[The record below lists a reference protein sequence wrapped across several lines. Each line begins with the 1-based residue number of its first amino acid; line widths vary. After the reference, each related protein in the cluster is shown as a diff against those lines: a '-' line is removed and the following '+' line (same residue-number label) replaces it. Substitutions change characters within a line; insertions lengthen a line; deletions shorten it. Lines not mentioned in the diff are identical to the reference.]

1 MERRIVIKRLE
12 IKNVQSWE
20 SASLVLH
27 EGLNVIIGAT
37 DGGKSAIKRAFKWAT
52 ENRPLGGDLL
62 SKWGGDS
69 SVMVDLEEDIAITRL
84 CTKSGDHSYTI
95 TYADGEEQVFKA
107 IGRKPPPAEVL
118 EALNLTSLNRQEQME
133 GPFLLASS
141 PGEVA
146 RYLNRVV
153 DLEEIDTGLIN
164 IARTLREHEGE
175 LEHNLRALDDLEEE
189 IKKYDWISN
198 AEMYLVNL
206 EIDAETLFKAKDDYR
221 HLKDMIWAIEVK
233 TEQLTNEK
241 QLLKSNSQ
249 VEDMLNLLAEIDD
262 TTEEYTDLD
271 FTRQNIVAKE
281 AIVKEGK
288 ALLEAGSK
296 VTELFA
302 LGDALGDAK
311 QSYDALALLETKIDA
326 KERVY
331 QRLTKELDDLESEYH
346 ELMPDVCPLCGQEIS
361 K

>member
-1 MERRIVIKRLE
+1 
-12 IKNVQSWE
+12 
-20 SASLVLH
+20 
-27 EGLNVIIGAT
+27 
-37 DGGKSAIKRAFKWAT
+37 
-52 ENRPLGGDLL
+52 
-62 SKWGGDS
+62 
-69 SVMVDLEEDIAITRL
+69 
-84 CTKSGDHSYTI
+84 
-95 TYADGEEQVFKA
+95 
-107 IGRKPPPAEVL
+107 
-118 EALNLTSLNRQEQME
+118 
-133 GPFLLASS
+133 
-141 PGEVA
+141 
-146 RYLNRVV
+146 LNRVV
-153 DLEEIDTGLIN
+153 DLEEIDTGLVN

-175 LEHNLRALDDLEEE
+175 LEHNLRAVDDLEEE
-189 IKKYDWISN
+189 IKKYDWIDK
-198 AEMYLVNL
+198 AEEQLVAL

-221 HLKDMIWAIEVK
+221 HLKDMIWAIEAK

-249 VEDMLNLLAEIDD
+249 VEDMLNLLTEIDD

-271 FTRQNIVAKE
+271 FTRQNIVTKE

-288 ALLEAGSK
+288 ALLKAESK

-311 QSYDALALLETKIDA
+311 QGYDALAVLESRIDA